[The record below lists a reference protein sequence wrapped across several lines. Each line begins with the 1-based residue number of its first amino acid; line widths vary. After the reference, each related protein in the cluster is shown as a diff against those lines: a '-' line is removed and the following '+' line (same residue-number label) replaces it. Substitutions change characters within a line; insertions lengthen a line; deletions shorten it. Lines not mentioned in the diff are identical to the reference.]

1 MKTLSAKKITQKNDF
16 RWRLGNF
23 LTASRINMS
32 KREVENKDSL
42 TNVETKPPKTLVL
55 EKSTDPVTEK
65 STETT
70 EDFFNLEAKQYGLL
84 HKTAENLEISDLII
98 ENEGDQTEGFGD
110 RIKELVENIYEE
122 IQENFEQGNGGK
134 GLFVKAVIIIF

>member
-70 EDFFNLEAKQYGLL
+70 EDFFNLEA
-84 HKTAENLEISDLII
+84 
-98 ENEGDQTEGFGD
+98 
-110 RIKELVENIYEE
+110 
-122 IQENFEQGNGGK
+122 
-134 GLFVKAVIIIF
+134 